1 MLTTSGTLD
10 TVGELYQGE
19 TLLSSDDDSGAGS
32 NFLIER
38 DLTAGTEYRLKVK
51 GANSSVSGTFSLGVY
66 RYFTATVH
74 NYYDHG
80 YHVRYGELENA
91 GKVQINSYTDEVSA
105 RFLQTVGLRVLRN
118 EPTYFNSALDQCK
131 GTVTACADCVANV
144 NNHTSENC
152 NINLLCSH
160 SGDKCTDRA
169 SLITNFQS
177 NVDGGNNT
185 TTCAFWTGHKILST
199 NGDQTIAENRSCS
212 SGENIFVLG
221 ISPSRAYI
229 SKGML
234 VHELGH
240 QYDLPDHY
248 HEIRDGRCVSG
259 IYCYL
264 GSACNGGNAT
274 SPRSKTCIMYSGSE
288 NITNAE
294 MLCPGFKNDI
304 IAHLS
309 DHH

>member
-1 MLTTSGTLD
+1 M
-10 TVGELYQGE
+10 Q
-19 TLLSSDDDSGAGS
+19 
-32 NFLIER
+32 
-38 DLTAGTEYRLKVK
+38 YRLKVN
-51 GANSSVSGTFSLGVY
+51 GASTSVSGTFSLGVY

-160 SGDKCTDRA
+160 SGDKCTDSSVMRE
-169 SLITNFQS
+169 NFLS
-177 NVDGGNNT
+177 NVSGSSNTVT
-185 TTCAFWTGHKILST
+185 TTFWTGHRIISVNDKNET
-199 NGDQTIAENRSCS
+199 EENRSFS
-212 SGENIFVLG
+212 YDFSIFPLG
-221 ISPSRAYI
+221 ISSSRDWI
-229 SKGML
+229 SKGAL

-248 HEIRDGRCVSG
+248 HEMRNGRCISG
-259 IYCYL
+259 IYCDE
-264 GSACNGGNAT
+264 GAECEGGNAT
-274 SPRSKTCIMYSGSE
+274 SPRSPSCIMSSGSN
-288 NITNAE
+288 NINNAE
-294 MLCPGFKNDI
+294 MLCPGCKNDI